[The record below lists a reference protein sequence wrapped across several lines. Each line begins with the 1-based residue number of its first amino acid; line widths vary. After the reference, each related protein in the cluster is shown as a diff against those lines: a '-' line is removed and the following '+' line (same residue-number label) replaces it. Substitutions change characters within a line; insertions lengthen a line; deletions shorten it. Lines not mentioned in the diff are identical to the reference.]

1 MFGKLIKYEM
11 KSMLKVFSIAWA
23 AILVVAL
30 ISGLSMTND
39 IFVTPAN
46 DTFVTPM
53 AAQIAGLVEMISTM
67 LYVGLAIALV
77 VLTMVFVISRFG
89 KGLLGDEGYLMFT
102 LPTTPRKLITAKGIS
117 ATIIMI
123 ISSVV
128 GILSICVF
136 ALPSAE
142 GTEIKAMFSF
152 LADVIDRY
160 PEMIPMIIEGIILM
174 ILAAIYFIYH
184 IYASIAIGHL
194 FSKHR
199 VLFSVIA
206 FIGISVAIEIIT
218 GLAATILGNF
228 DWVMNILNN
237 TINDIYGVTILFAAA
252 CVVETAGIVI
262 FHIITE
268 YILNKKLNLL

>member
-11 KSMLKVFSIAWA
+11 KSMLKVFSIAWG

-39 IFVTPAN
+39 IFVISAN
-46 DTFVTPM
+46 DTAVNSM
-53 AAQIAGLVEMISTM
+53 SGQIAGMVEMISTM
-67 LYVGLAIALV
+67 LYIGLAVALV
-77 VLTMVFVISRFG
+77 ALTMVFVISRFG

-102 LPTTPRKLITAKGIS
+102 LPTTPRKLITAKGVS

-123 ISSVV
+123 ISAVV
-128 GILSICVF
+128 GALSMVVF
-136 ALPSAE
+136 ILPSTE
-142 GTEIKAMFSF
+142 GVELKAMFSF
-152 LADVIDRY
+152 ISEAVSRY
-160 PEMIPMIIEGIILM
+160 PQAIPMVIEGIVLA
-174 ILAAIYFIYH
+174 ILAAVNFIYH

-194 FSKHR
+194 SSKHR

-206 FIGISVAIEIIT
+206 FIGISVVFEILA
-218 GLAATILGNF
+218 GLAVTVLREF
-228 DWVMNILNN
+228 EWLENILNN
-237 TINDIYGVTILFAAA
+237 TVNDLQGVTIVFGMVCLA
-252 CVVETAGIVI
+252 EIAGIVI

>member
-1 MFGKLIKYEM
+1 MFSKLIKYEM

-174 ILAAIYFIYH
+174 ILAAIYFIYR

-252 CVVETAGIVI
+252 CVVEIAGIVI